1 MHLRKLSSAL
11 ARVAAVKMAAEMCVL
26 VAALADDDELFSV
39 GVAGDEGTNKRKRR
53 EVERKCWVRSWIAE
67 RANDEN
73 NTLFKLQKELEVRV
87 LADDISHLCGWSGN
101 V

>member
-26 VAALADDDELFSV
+26 VAALADDDVLFSV

-67 RANDEN
+67 RANDET
-73 NTLFKLQKELEVRV
+73 NTLFKLQRELEVRV

>member
-53 EVERKCWVRSWIAE
+53 EVER
-67 RANDEN
+67 
-73 NTLFKLQKELEVRV
+73 
-87 LADDISHLCGWSGN
+87 N
-101 V
+101 VGCVHGS